1 MYTGIVVARSKKE
14 IEIGIL
20 SFVAEN
26 LPNRS
31 NLCHHKIVVT
41 FFLLSS
47 MYRSARPMPAYIK
60 RKYISNDHPWIQTF
74 YTIVFTF
81 HSEALPIDQRDR
93 GKSYVLLVG
102 VGGETVCTA
111 CKVL

>member
-26 LPNRS
+26 VPNRG

-60 RKYISNDHPWIQTF
+60 KENTF
-74 YTIVFTF
+74 LMTTHGSKLFTRLF
-81 HSEALPIDQRDR
+81 
-93 GKSYVLLVG
+93 LLF
-102 VGGETVCTA
+102 TLRRCR
-111 CKVL
+111 